1 MALAQTPV
9 TPTAARGR
17 RVRVFIDFWNLVL
30 SLKDVEPGFEIDWAK
45 MPKWLAER
53 GAAEAGI
60 TDPQYEGAHV
70 FASFNPATDTK
81 LNQWLTRWLAR
92 QSGVQVIVKERRP
105 RRAPKCP
112 ACHTEVALCPSC
124 GNTLAGTVEKG
135 VDSAIVTAM
144 IRLAWEDAYD
154 VAVLATSD
162 ADLVPAVEFL
172 DLRRRK
178 IVQAGFPPSGA
189 DLATACWGSFDVA
202 RGRGEFRRLRLP
214 AQPVSP
220 GL

>member
-1 MALAQTPV
+1 
-9 TPTAARGR
+9 
-17 RVRVFIDFWNLVL
+17 VRVFIDFWNLVL
-30 SLKDVEPGFEIDWAK
+30 SLREREQGFDIDWAK
-45 MPKWLAER
+45 LPKWLAER
-53 GAAEAGI
+53 GASEVGI

-70 FASFNPATDTK
+70 FASYNPATDTK

-92 QSGVQVIVKERRP
+92 QSGVQVMVKERRR
-105 RRAPKCP
+105 RRAPRCP
-112 ACHTEVALCPSC
+112 SCNVEVAVCPSC
-124 GNTLAGTVEKG
+124 GNTLAGTAEKG

-172 DLRRRK
+172 DLRGRK
-178 IVQAGFPPSGA
+178 VVQAGFPPSGA

-202 RGRGEFRRLRLP
+202 RDRGAFRRIKVPKPTLD
-214 AQPVSP
+214 P